1 MSPGRFLD
9 PSSGT
14 GNFVSAFRP
23 QCHSASGNIPEIV
36 AYEKDLLTGRIL
48 ARLHPEAQVNIKGF
62 EELPPHRNGYFDV
75 VSSNIPFGDIRVFD
89 PSFDNGTARRFA
101 LNSLHNYFFAKGLDA
116 VREGG
121 VLAFI
126 TSQGVMNSAMAYP
139 VRQYLM
145 NRSRLL
151 SAVRLPNN
159 LFTDY
164 AGTEVGS
171 DLVILQ
177 KDTLSQREYTSLERS
192 FVEIGTQ
199 ADGTTQNE
207 YFEHTAAIVHTRG
220 HVGTDP
226 YGKPARIY
234 LHDGG
239 MEAIAADM
247 KYFLDRN
254 LSEQLDLD
262 LYLRH
267 SPVQEF
273 RNLVS
278 RPAET
283 MQQRIAQVRE
293 INRSGNMNGH
303 STSTDRQAVQVERRT
318 PTPEQP
324 STDARPT
331 AAKTTPEPVMSLYD
345 LFGFT
350 QEERSQVRKRKT
362 RSTKKDSGQL
372 SLFDMPPLE
381 QHPAPAEPT
390 PQEKERQEQERQEQE
405 RRRQEEEAARQERMK
420 PRPYP
425 AGLQGHHRNGS
436 LVDDDGQIGYLSAIG
451 GAAPV
456 FNPLDLP
463 ERQRRCASL
472 YIEIRDTYHHLYE
485 NEAAAHA
492 ANPALRTMLN
502 TLYDDFI
509 RQFGNLNDRK
519 NIDLFRMDAGNREI
533 LSLERYIDGRAVKAD
548 IFDHPVSYNINE
560 ITHTDDVHEALTASL
575 NKYGNVDMAYME
587 SLTDKSQ
594 SDLLEELRGRIF
606 YNPLSKNYEIAD
618 RFISGNVMAKAE
630 HIEEYLQSHPD
641 NGEARISLEALRQS
655 LPTPIPF
662 EDLDFNFGER
672 WIPAGVYSRYAS
684 WLFDTDVS
692 VRYTASNDEYSIRA
706 DMTSPRIMNQYS
718 VRSESRIF
726 NGIALMRH
734 AIHNTTPNITKT
746 VLDKTGKEMKI
757 RDPEVT
763 LLANSKIDEI
773 RNGFSDWLMEQSPEF
788 KRKMADMYN
797 RKFNC
802 FVRPKYDGSHQSF
815 PGLDLKGLGIPD
827 LYPSQKD
834 CIWMLKQNGGGIAD
848 HEVGGGK
855 TLIMCCAAY
864 EMKRLGLANK
874 PLITGLKANIHEIA
888 QTFATAYPNAK
899 VLYPGKED
907 FTPERRVEIFHRMKN
922 NDWDA
927 IILSHEQFGMIPQ
940 SPEIQRDILQQELD
954 SVEENLEVLYQQG
967 AEVSNAQIKGMEKRK
982 MNLEVRLKELLH
994 EIETRK
1000 DDVADFKR
1008 MGIDHLFVDESH
1020 RFKNLMFTTRHDRVA
1035 GLGNSEGSQRALNM
1049 LFALRTIQQRT
1060 GKDLG
1065 ATFLSGT
1072 TISNSLTE
1080 LYLLFKYLR
1089 PRELE
1094 RQGINSFDAW
1104 AAVFARKSVDYEFS
1118 VTNEVVQKERF
1129 RYFIKVPEL
1138 ASFYSEITDFR
1149 TAADIGIDRPEKNEI
1164 LHNIPPTPDQ
1174 REFIQKL
1181 IEFAKTGN
1189 ATVLGRPPLNE
1200 REEKAKMLI
1209 ATDYARKMSLDMR
1222 LIDPLSYGDD
1232 KDNKATHCADMIA
1245 KYYNKYA
1252 GHKGTQFVFSDLGT
1266 YKPDQWNPYSEI
1278 KRKLVEDHGIPED
1291 QIRFIQ
1297 EAKTEKKRKAMIEA
1311 MNEGKIRVLFGSTE
1325 MLGTG
1330 VNAQKRCVAIHHLD
1344 APWRPSDLQ
1353 QRDGRGI
1360 RKGNEVAKLYAD
1372 NKVDVIIY
1380 AVEKSLDSYKFNLLY
1395 NKQLFI
1401 TQLKQN
1407 NMGCRTIDE
1416 GGMDEKGGIPF
1427 SEYVAVLSGNT
1438 DLLDKARLEK
1448 RIAGMEGERKAFQ
1461 RGKGESRIKL
1471 ETFLANRASNDDI
1484 IARVR
1489 KDKAA
1494 IESRMQYDKEGNRL
1508 NPLKIDG
1515 VAGDDPKVIAA
1526 KLHEIEDR
1534 ERTHGQPK
1542 VIGSLYG
1549 FDIVV
1554 KTDTTVKDG
1563 LDFCE
1568 NRFFVRGEGNF
1579 LYNYNNGRLAVDPK
1593 TACQNFINAFDSIPR
1608 LIEKYTRDNEAIEKE
1623 LPVLEQVVGEVWKK
1637 EDELKQLKADLAALD
1652 RKILLSLKSVDAQE
1666 KSTDGVIE
1674 VVPSQPVTPD
1684 GQDNAPAAGI
1694 PVADAPPGSSSP
1706 GSVPTQDTPPAEPYV
1721 HRMPDFLADR
1731 QRTPPKLSGMPKS
1744 ISIKEAM
1751 GALGGKLVI
1760 GGVPKSGNK
1769 DDPDPDRPEKP
1780 KPKLKL

>member
-23 QCHSASGNIPEIV
+23 QCHSASGNTPEIV

-48 ARLHPEAQVNIKGF
+48 AQLHPEAQVNIKGF

-171 DLVILQ
+171 DLIILQ

-192 FVEIGTQ
+192 FVEVGTQ

-303 STSTDRQAVQVERRT
+303 STSMDRQAVQVERRT

-324 STDARPT
+324 STDVRPT

-463 ERQRRCASL
+463 ERQRRRASL

-692 VRYTASNDEYSIRA
+692 VRYTASNDEYSIKA

-834 CIWMLKQNGGGIAD
+834 CIWMLKQNEGGIAD

-1694 PVADAPPGSSSP
+1694 PVADAPPGSPSP